1 MQLLGHVVTSRVP
14 LSAEHLSRDLAIPDL
29 SDPADGPHAI
39 QLIANIAVSALEAA
53 WNTAAARCEVR
64 WCRGPRIVPIADN
77 YDRLGYDPADVTR
90 AVRYTRYVDEERM
103 LRSHSTAIVPPA
115 LRNLAADRHQPA
127 DVLLACPGIS
137 YRRDAIDWQ
146 HTGTPHQLDVW
157 RVSKRELADP
167 DLDEMIA
174 VLLDALVPGLPYRC
188 DPRMHPYTTRG
199 RQVDV
204 RCDGVWVEVAECG
217 LAHPYVLS
225 GAGLRGCTGLA
236 LGMGLD
242 RLLMLRKQ
250 IPDIRLLRSA
260 DPRIASQLLD
270 LLPYRPVSSQPA
282 IRRDL
287 SIAVHSDED
296 DETLGDQVREAL
308 GPDADAVEDVTILSS
323 TPCTDLPSPALA
335 RLGAQPEQ
343 RNLLVRVVLRR
354 LDRTLTDAEAND
366 LRDRIYARLHRG
378 TAWQWASATVAWPPG
393 RATAKGRVPASHE
406 DWSPGRLQA
415 RPGKGRCHDLEY

>member
-1 MQLLGHVVTSRVP
+1 MHSLDQLSATRVP
-14 LSAEHLSRDLAIPDL
+14 LSPAQLSRDLAIPDL
-29 SDPADGPHAI
+29 SDPADGQHAI
-39 QLIANIAVSALEAA
+39 QLVADLAVSALDAA
-53 WNTAAARCEVR
+53 WTGARASCAVR

-90 AVRYTRYVDEERM
+90 AVRYTRYVDDQRM
-103 LRSHSTAIVPPA
+103 LRSHTTAIVPPA
-115 LRNLAADRHQPA
+115 LRQLAAEPHAPA

-146 HTGTPHQLDVW
+146 HTGTPQQLDLW
-157 RVSKRELADP
+157 RISSRELTAA

-174 VLLDALVPGLPYRC
+174 VVLAALVPDLPARQL
-188 DPRMHPYTTRG
+188 PRIHPYTTDG

-204 RCDGVWVEVAECG
+204 LHNGVWVEVAECG
-217 LAHPYVLS
+217 LAHPAVLTA
-225 GAGLRGCTGLA
+225 AGLRGHAGLA

-250 IPDIRLLRSA
+250 IPDIRLLRSS
-260 DPRIASQLLD
+260 DPRIASQLRD
-270 LLPYRPVSSQPA
+270 LLPYQPVSSQPA

-287 SIAVHSDED
+287 SIAVDAEED
-296 DETLGDQVREAL
+296 AETVGDQVREAL
-308 GPDADAVEDVTILSS
+308 GADADAVEDVAILSATS
-323 TPCTDLPSPALA
+323 CAELPSAALA
-335 RLGAQPEQ
+335 RLGARPEQ

-378 TAWQWASATVAWPPG
+378 TAWHWATGP
-393 RATAKGRVPASHE
+393 
-406 DWSPGRLQA
+406 
-415 RPGKGRCHDLEY
+415 

>member
-1 MQLLGHVVTSRVP
+1 MQTLGLVPTTREP
-14 LSAEHLSRDLAIPDL
+14 LSAGQLSRDLSIPDL

-53 WNTAAARCEVR
+53 WTREGASCEVR

-90 AVRYTRYVDEERM
+90 AARYTRYVDHERM

-115 LRNLAADRHQPA
+115 LRQLAAELHPPA

-146 HTGTPHQLDVW
+146 HTGTPQQLDLW
-157 RVSKRELADP
+157 RISKRQLAGP

-174 VLLDALVPGLPYRC
+174 ALLDALLPGRVRRHE
-188 DPRMHPYTTRG
+188 PRVHPYTTGG

-204 RCDGVWVEVAECG
+204 LHDDVWVEIAECG
-217 LAHPYVLS
+217 LAHADVLA
-225 GAGLRGCTGLA
+225 GAGLRGYTGLA

-242 RLLMLRKQ
+242 RLLMLRKHV
-250 IPDIRLLRSA
+250 PDIRLLRSA
-260 DPRIASQLLD
+260 DPRIAGQMLD
-270 LLPYRPVSSQPA
+270 LQPYQRVSSQPT

-287 SIAVHSDED
+287 SIAVTTEED
-296 DETLGDQVREAL
+296 DETLGDQVRDAL
-308 GPDADAVEDVTILSS
+308 GPDADAVEDVTILAR
-323 TPCTDLPSPALA
+323 TPCSELPSAALA
-335 RLGAQPEQ
+335 RLGARPEQ

-354 LDRTLTDAEAND
+354 LDWTLTDAQAND
-366 LRDRIYARLHRG
+366 LRDRIYVRLHHG
-378 TAWQWASATVAWPPG
+378 TAWQWASGTDHPSDIG
-393 RATAKGRVPASHE
+393 
-406 DWSPGRLQA
+406 
-415 RPGKGRCHDLEY
+415 